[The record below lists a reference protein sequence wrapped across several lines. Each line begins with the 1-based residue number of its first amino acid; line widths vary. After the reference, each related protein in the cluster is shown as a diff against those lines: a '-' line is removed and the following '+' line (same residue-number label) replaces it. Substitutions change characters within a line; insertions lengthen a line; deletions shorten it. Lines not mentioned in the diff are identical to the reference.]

1 MNKKRLLLLPAFP
14 LLLLAGCSLDGI
26 EGSDPA
32 IPTGQN
38 GDIQFE
44 IGFAQP
50 DGAAYT
56 TTENDTPRTRVAT
69 DNQFRSTWEDGDEI
83 GVFAVIHGKPLATSD
98 NFIHNVKLTYSSANG
113 GAWTSPAYWPQD
125 GTVLDFYAYY
135 PYDAN
140 ATDPTA
146 ITFKVKID
154 QSERADHK
162 SNYNLSDLL
171 TAKDDNYGSGYG
183 KGQTVS
189 LQFSHALAMVQVT
202 LDNTTGA
209 IDHNQDVTVMLRG
222 VKTGAALNLGAS
234 GDPLTTLMA
243 DNNDVETITMCRIAD
258 AAGYVYR
265 ALVPAQTMVKGATL
279 FYISNGDLIL
289 NGSALTTQLAM
300 TAGVAETFTQEM
312 PVHVHKVKITA
323 GAFNM
328 GSPKNEPDRGTNET
342 QHGVML
348 TKDFHMG
355 KYLVTNAQFAAFLNE
370 VGVQAGE
377 PTGDGYREGIHKGDK
392 VIETSSRNILYNDK
406 GLHWNNVEKRW
417 IPAPDCENYPV
428 IYVTWTGASAYAE
441 WVGGSLPTEAQWEYA
456 CRAGSTTAWATS
468 SGTDSDLE
476 DYAWYEVNNG
486 SFDRA
491 GYGTKAV
498 GLKKPNQ
505 WGLYDMHGNVYEW
518 CLDYC
523 TVPLADYTYTSSV
536 ARDPL
541 GITGNYRV
549 LRGGGW
555 DSYARTCRSAYR
567 HSSLF
572 SFANNYSG
580 FRVVFVP

>member
-14 LLLLAGCSLDGI
+14 LLLLAGCSHDGI
-26 EGSDPA
+26 EGGDPS

-50 DGAAYT
+50 NGTAYT

-69 DNQFRSTWEDGDEI
+69 DNHFRSTWEDGDEI
-83 GVFAVIHGKPLATSD
+83 GVFAVTHGQPLAASG

-113 GAWTSPAYWPQD
+113 DAWTSPAYWPQD

-171 TAKDDNYGSGYG
+171 TAKGDNYGSGYG

-209 IDHNQDVTVMLRG
+209 IDHNQDVTVMLRDF
-222 VKTGAALNLGAS
+222 KTGAALNLGAS
-234 GDPLTTLMA
+234 GDPLVTLMA
-243 DNNDVETITMCRIAD
+243 DNNDVEAITMCRVAD

-265 ALVPAQTMVKGATL
+265 ALIPAQTIVKSATL
-279 FYISNGDLIL
+279 FRISNGDLIL
-289 NGSALTTQLAM
+289 NSSALTAQLAM
-300 TAGVAETFTQEM
+300 TAGVAETFTQEI
-312 PVHVHKVKITA
+312 PVYVHKVEITA
-323 GAFNM
+323 GTFIM
-328 GSPKNEPDRGTNET
+328 GSPEDEPDRDTNEP
-342 QHGVML
+342 QHEVTL

-355 KYLVTNAQFAAFLNE
+355 KYQVTNAQFAAFLNE

-377 PTGDGYREGIHKGDK
+377 PTGDGYREGIYKGDK

-417 IPAPDCENYPV
+417 NPAPDCENHPV

-456 CRAGSTTAWATS
+456 CRAGSITAWATS

-476 DYAWYEVNNG
+476 DYAWYEVNKG
-486 SFDRA
+486 SFGRA
-491 GYGTKAV
+491 GHGTKAA

-505 WGLYDMHGNVYEW
+505 WGLYDMHGNVNEW
-518 CLDYC
+518 CLDHC
-523 TVPLADYTYTSSV
+523 TASLADYNTWAVT
-536 ARDPL
+536 DPL
-541 GITGNYRV
+541 GIAGTSRV

-555 DSYARTCRSAYR
+555 DSYARSCRSAHR
-567 HSSLF
+567 HSSF
-572 SFANNYSG
+572 FGFANNYSG